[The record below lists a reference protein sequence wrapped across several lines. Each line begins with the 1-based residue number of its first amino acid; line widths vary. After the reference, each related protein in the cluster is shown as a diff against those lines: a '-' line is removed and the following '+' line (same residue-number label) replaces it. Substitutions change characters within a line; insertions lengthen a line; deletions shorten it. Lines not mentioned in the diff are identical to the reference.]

1 MALYFLLIY
10 IVVQFF
16 GIKKNGPGA
25 PQPDTHHLVT
35 AAHRP
40 WAVSESV
47 SCEFGQEALVHILA
61 GSHPFQ
67 KKKRAGSHHRTLSR
81 CETASKHHYNAA
93 GNKPIGI
100 PCVISP
106 SSEGLLIAW
115 FLAGSSTNISN
126 CSQDYHTILQ
136 NFIIMYW
143 HRKRMFI
150 ENCFLH
156 IYKII

>member
-67 KKKRAGSHHRTLSR
+67 KKKRLVPTTVRFQGARLRVNTITMQRGT
-81 CETASKHHYNAA
+81 
-93 GNKPIGI
+93 
-100 PCVISP
+100 SP
-106 SSEGLLIAW
+106 SEY
-115 FLAGSSTNISN
+115 LALSAHLARA
-126 CSQDYHTILQ
+126 C
-136 NFIIMYW
+136 
-143 HRKRMFI
+143 
-150 ENCFLH
+150 
-156 IYKII
+156 